1 MTINAL
7 DGVQLLAKHHRA
19 RIRKVGELFG
29 DQLDFEGIKVAV
41 KIKDINKTEKKKK
54 KNYIGTS
61 GFGYEIR

>member
-1 MTINAL
+1 MIVNTL
-7 DGVQLLAKHHRA
+7 YGVQLLAKHHRA
-19 RIRKVGELFG
+19 RIRKVGKLFG

-41 KIKDINKTEKKKK
+41 KIKDINKIEKKK